1 VAVTEQAR
9 TTKREDSETTGGA
22 MLTRQQATEE
32 LAKIYNAHSVTVI
45 LDEAD
50 EYSHYEDETAIVE
63 TLTTD
68 STTDGYLIH
77 WL

>member
-1 VAVTEQAR
+1 
-9 TTKREDSETTGGA
+9 

-32 LAKIYNAHSVTVI
+32 LARHYDPSSVAAI

-50 EYSHYEDETAIVE
+50 DYSQYEDDTVVAE

-68 STTDGYLIH
+68 GRVDGYLIH
-77 WL
+77 WLRG

>member
-1 VAVTEQAR
+1 
-9 TTKREDSETTGGA
+9 

-32 LAKIYNAHSVTVI
+32 LSRHYDPASVAAI
-45 LDEAD
+45 LGEAD
-50 EYSHYEDETAIVE
+50 EYSQYDDGTVVAE

-68 STTDGYLIH
+68 GTVDGYLIH

>member
-1 VAVTEQAR
+1 
-9 TTKREDSETTGGA
+9 

-32 LAKIYNAHSVTVI
+32 LSRHYDPASVTTI

-50 EYSHYEDETAIVE
+50 EYSQYEDDTVVAE

-68 STTDGYLIH
+68 GTVDGYLIH

>member
-1 VAVTEQAR
+1 
-9 TTKREDSETTGGA
+9 
-22 MLTRQQATEE
+22 MLTRQQAADE
-32 LAKIYNAHSVTVI
+32 LSTHYDPPSARMI

-50 EYSHYEDETAIVE
+50 EYSQYKDHTVVAE

-68 STTDGYLIH
+68 GRVDGYLIH